1 MVVKRERALAEKVF
15 AVPHSA
21 LVDQAYRAYG
31 IMRYARRM
39 NINEFLTHWSRLR
52 MGSENGILDVKL
64 SLIDGLFKE
73 VAYVPNPQDPKEA
86 KSLKET
92 NFWRAEIIR
101 RRLMEDNY
109 ATLR

>member
-1 MVVKRERALAEKVF
+1 
-15 AVPHSA
+15 
-21 LVDQAYRAYG
+21 
-31 IMRYARRM
+31 M

-64 SLIDGLFKE
+64 PLIDGLFKE
-73 VAYVPNPQDPKEA
+73 VAYVPKPQDPKEA

-101 RRLMEDNY
+101 KRLMEDNY